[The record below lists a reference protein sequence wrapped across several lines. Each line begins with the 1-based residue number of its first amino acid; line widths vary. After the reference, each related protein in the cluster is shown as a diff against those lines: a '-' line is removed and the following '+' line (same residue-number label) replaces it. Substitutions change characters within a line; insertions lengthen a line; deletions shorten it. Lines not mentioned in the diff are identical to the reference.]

1 MKVVFFCGGLGT
13 RLKAFSDT
21 TPKPMVNVGDRPILW
36 HLMRYYAHFGHT
48 DFILCLGHGG
58 DAIRSY
64 FSPERG
70 FGTAEAGSGPSA
82 VRHADPRNWRVTCV
96 DTGATASIGERLQ
109 AVRSYVAGEEVFL
122 ANYSDGLSDVDLD
135 AYVDYFRREGKIA
148 AFVCVRPNHSFHVVE
163 LTESGHVRDV
173 RSAGDSGVRINGG
186 FFAFRQSIFDHL
198 RPGED
203 LVDDAFQRLIELDE
217 LIAFRHEGFWHCMD
231 TFKDKLAFD
240 DMAARGDCP
249 WALWNGD
256 RATEGRRT
264 CR

>member
-36 HLMRYYAHFGHT
+36 HLMRYYAHFGHSE
-48 DFILCLGHGG
+48 FILCLGHGG

-64 FSPERG
+64 FSRTNG
-70 FGTAEAGSGPSA
+70 FGTADARAEHSAG
-82 VRHADPRNWRVTCV
+82 RDADPRHWRITCV
-96 DTGATASIGERLQ
+96 DTGATATIGERLQ
-109 AVRSYVAGEEVFL
+109 AVQSYVAGDEIFL
-122 ANYSDGLSDVDLD
+122 ANYSDGLSDVDLN
-135 AYVDYFRREGKIA
+135 AYVEYFRKESKTA

-163 LTESGHVRDV
+163 LAGDGCVRDV
-173 RSAGDSGVRINGG
+173 RSAAASGVRINGG
-186 FFAFRQSIFDHL
+186 FFAFRQAIFDHL

-203 LVDDAFQRLIELDE
+203 LVDDAFPRLIALHE

-240 DMAARGDCP
+240 DMAARGHCP
-249 WALWNGD
+249 WALWNGL
-256 RATEGRRT
+256 RGTEDGESSE
-264 CR
+264 